1 VWFIFLPPH
10 LFSFKNNSGA
20 AIAKEML
27 LFYVK
32 WVFHCKS
39 LAAGGVCDGAGI
51 KYKLMHFMVYF

>member
-1 VWFIFLPPH
+1 VWFFFAAPS
-10 LFSFKNNSGA
+10 FSFENSSGA
-20 AIAKEML
+20 AIDKEML

>member
-1 VWFIFLPPH
+1 
-10 LFSFKNNSGA
+10 
-20 AIAKEML
+20 ML